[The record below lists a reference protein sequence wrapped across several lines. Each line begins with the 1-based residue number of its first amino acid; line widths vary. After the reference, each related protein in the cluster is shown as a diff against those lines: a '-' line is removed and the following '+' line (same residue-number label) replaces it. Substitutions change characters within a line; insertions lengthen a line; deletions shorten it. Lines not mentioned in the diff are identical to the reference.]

1 MTNGILDFLVSGLE
15 GPQRDAVTRA
25 FYEYAQGDPHSSP
38 VGMATL
44 LTACTRKVAML
55 PEILRGNIN
64 EMRRLADELI
74 ALQKDLPEK
83 LTKSNHLALTEI
95 KTEGVRIVADLKSE
109 TGRAITV
116 FKEQNAHVTQTW
128 RGSLDDLRN
137 LVNHVTDTHRLLKP
151 IVTSAQ
157 EVATEFRLVQA
168 GLVRNDQT
176 NGKVFQAAE
185 SLNVLHQEGK
195 AMHEENVTLMKTM
208 TKEARVNWM
217 MAGYFVGLLLAMIV
231 PPPSSRWLE
240 GLLVFAPV
248 ALLQWLSRLSW
259 EKRRGKEPVKP
270 SEANEFTPIR

>member
-1 MTNGILDFLVSGLE
+1 MSNGILDFLVSGLE

-64 EMRRLADELI
+64 EMRRMADELI
-74 ALQKDLPEK
+74 ALQKDLLEK

-95 KTEGVRIVADLKSE
+95 KTEGVRIVAELKSE
-109 TGRAITV
+109 TGRVITV
-116 FKEQNAHVTQTW
+116 FREQNAHVTQTW

-157 EVATEFRLVQA
+157 QVAVEFRLVQA

-176 NGKVFQAAE
+176 HGKILLEITA
-185 SLNVLHQEGK
+185 LKLLHLDGQ
-195 AMHEENVTLMKTM
+195 AMHKENVTLMAAM
-208 TKEARVNWM
+208 TKEARANWITI
-217 MAGYFVGLLLAMIV
+217 GYLVGLLLV
-231 PPPSSRWLE
+231 PLFQHLPSWGMWASFGGML
-240 GLLVFAPV
+240 GLL
-248 ALLQWLSRLSW
+248 QCLSRCEWKVTHQSD
-259 EKRRGKEPVKP
+259 EKSSQNPAATKD
-270 SEANEFTPIR
+270 